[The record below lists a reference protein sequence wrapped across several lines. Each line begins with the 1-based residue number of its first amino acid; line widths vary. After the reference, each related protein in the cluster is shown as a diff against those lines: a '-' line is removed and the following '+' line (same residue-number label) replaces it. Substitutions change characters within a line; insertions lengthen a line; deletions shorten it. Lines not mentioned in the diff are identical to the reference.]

1 MGAADGI
8 STGTRE
14 RWGVAIAALILLALW
29 IANGRAGMM
38 AFPAYFGMRLYL
50 LLDALE
56 VYTASCLAYFA
67 LAGILTLT
75 RHGLS
80 AGGRTG
86 VRRLVFA
93 VAFAPVGVFALA
105 VIGGALIQTIEAIV
119 DASVAGAL
127 VLAAILTATAIVIA
141 TRHRYRLRRSS
152 PSDTAGASDSWT
164 VSLGLSE
171 REREVAL
178 LLSAG
183 KTNREIGERLF
194 VSISTVKSHIASIFR
209 KTGARNRTE
218 VAHILRSHDRP
229 KV

>member
-56 VYTASCLAYFA
+56 VYSASCLAYFA
-67 LAGILTLT
+67 LVGILTLT
-75 RHGLS
+75 RHRLS
-80 AGGRTG
+80 AGGR
-86 VRRLVFA
+86 RAVFA

-119 DASVAGAL
+119 DASVAAAL

-141 TRHRYRLRRSS
+141 TRHRYRLRRRSS
-152 PSDTAGASDSWT
+152 SGIAGASDSWT

-178 LLSAG
+178 LLAAG

-218 VAHILRSHDRP
+218 VAHILRSHDRR